1 MSLTYADAA
10 ALVFG
15 TKPFTVP
22 EFARRTGSPRAAKTL
37 SELKRRGLV
46 ARIGRGRYRYL
57 EADERADPR
66 AEEGNRARRAILDAG
81 LPMAWTGSSA
91 VEVWTAHR
99 YYVGPSVF
107 LRVFHLVVPA
117 KSLDAWRAYLRSR
130 RISSS
135 NRRSIGVRVVLE
147 PVRRMPA
154 LETVEGERVISR
166 EAALEIVRANRA
178 AYAAADKLF
187 LKRPHRA

>member
-15 TKPFTVP
+15 SKPFTVP

-57 EADERADPR
+57 EAGERADPR
-66 AEEGNRARRAILDAG
+66 AGEWDRARRALLESG
-81 LPMAWTGSSA
+81 LPMAWTGASA
-91 VEVWTAHR
+91 VEVWTGHR

-107 LRVFHLVVPA
+107 LRLFYVVVPVS
-117 KSLDAWRAYLRSR
+117 SLGAWRTYLRSK
-130 RISSS
+130 RISLSE
-135 NRRSIGVRVVLE
+135 RRSIGARVVLE
-147 PVRRMPA
+147 AVRRMPA
-154 LETVEGERVISR
+154 CETVEGERVITR
-166 EAALEIVRANRA
+166 AAALEVVRANRA
-178 AYAAADKLF
+178 AYANADKLF
-187 LKRPHRA
+187 LKGPRGA